1 MNKNTILI
9 VNDNAAIA
17 KRVESIA
24 TKLDFE
30 SIHVESYFQLE
41 KILSIESDFFC
52 ACVDYSL
59 PDAQNGEAIDF
70 LISQNIPSFVLTS
83 QLTETTRDAVLSK
96 AVVDYIPAETIH
108 SFDYIAK
115 LLLRLRNN
123 RDIRIL
129 IVDDALSARNYLK
142 KLLLRHNF
150 KVSEAE
156 DGAQALALL
165 QSHSDIKLV
174 VTDQT
179 MPNMTGIELVQ
190 KIRMQ
195 HSLEQLAIIA
205 ISATPKSII
214 AARFLKNG
222 ANDCLSKPFN
232 PDEFYARIF
241 CNLEYIEH
249 VAEVQFAADHDYLT
263 RLYNRRCFFEQAKQA
278 LNDDNENSSA
288 LAIIDLDHFKQINDQ
303 YGHDAG
309 DTVLVQTANR
319 LQSHFRGSL
328 VARFGGEEFCIL
340 LQQMSPDEALGRL
353 EFLIHHLEHFEMKI
367 PNRSINIT
375 ASVGFTV
382 CNSNNLEKLI
392 KQADIALY
400 QAKNNGRNQVVEF
413 LE

>member
-1 MNKNTILI
+1 MNNTILI

-17 KRVESIA
+17 ARVRAIA
-24 TKLDFE
+24 NKLGFE
-30 SIHVESYFQLE
+30 SIHVASYFQLE
-41 KILSIESDFFC
+41 KVLSVETHFFC
-52 ACVDYSL
+52 ACVDFSL
-59 PDAQNGEAIDF
+59 PDAKSGEAIDF
-70 LISQNIPSFVLTS
+70 LISQNIPSFVLTN
-83 QLTETTRDAVLSK
+83 QLADTTRDAVLSK
-96 AVVDYIPAETIH
+96 AVVDYIAAETIH

-115 LLLRLRNN
+115 LLLRLKHN

-150 KVSEAE
+150 KVSEAS
-156 DGAQALALL
+156 DGAEALALL
-165 QSHSDIKLV
+165 ENQPDIKMV

-195 HSLEQLAIIA
+195 YSLEQLAIIA

-249 VAEVQFAADHDYLT
+249 VAEVQFAANHDYLT
-263 RLYNRRCFFEQAKQA
+263 RLFNRRYFFERAGEITQH
-278 LNDDNENSSA
+278 DNISNSA

-309 DTVLVQTANR
+309 DSVLRQTAQR
-319 LQSHFRGSL
+319 LESHFRGNL

-353 EFLIHHLEHFEMKI
+353 EFFIHHLEHFEMEI
-367 PNRSINIT
+367 PNNSISIT

-382 CNSNNLEKLI
+382 CQSNELEKLI

-413 LE
+413 KG